1 MHFSAVQVGCEGY
14 DYPEDPFILQDSC
27 QVVYS
32 LKVPPGGRHS
42 RDDGTRRGDRDMG
55 SSRGAEAGGKGVG
68 SRLLTWAALG
78 VIGYVVY
85 NALRNAN
92 SGPGGEPD
100 LQPMLFLL

>member
-1 MHFSAVQVGCEGY
+1 MHFSPVQVGCEGY
-14 DYPEDPFILQDSC
+14 DYPDDPFILQDSC

-32 LKVPPGGRHS
+32 LKVPPEGQHF
-42 RDDGTRRGDRDMG
+42 RDDGTR
-55 SSRGAEAGGKGVG
+55 KGVG

-92 SGPGGEPD
+92 SGPGGERD